1 MSEASL
7 ESVFGSEQPAEP
19 LEPVAQEVQEPAEQ
33 ATGEEVAATP
43 AEPQDD
49 PMERHRKG
57 LEAAAVAERNKRQ
70 AAEARAQALEERI
83 RQFEQQQQRQ
93 QPANTEGE
101 PDPQDPRYQ
110 ENPQAYWR
118 DLARYEARQELKQ
131 QAEAD
136 KARQQQEE
144 QDRVQLAFKERVQN
158 VVEQG
163 RTKFPDFD
171 AVINSGLSPFLNPTM
186 HQALGLSDNGH
197 ETAYWLGKNPAEAA
211 RISQLPPMLMVLE
224 LGRVA
229 AKASAPAPAPIPR
242 TLTDVRN
249 AAGQFAARQS
259 EITPL
264 DAILTRNK

>member
-1 MSEASL
+1 MSETSL
-7 ESVFGSEQPAEP
+7 ESVFSEQGQPQEQAQE
-19 LEPVAQEVQEPAEQ
+19 VAQEPVEQ
-33 ATGEEVAATP
+33 ATGEEVAAAP
-43 AEPQDD
+43 AEPQEDTF
-49 PMERHRKG
+49 EKHRKG

-83 RQFEQQQQRQ
+83 RQFEAQQQA
-93 QPANTEGE
+93 PAATQGE

-136 KARQQQEE
+136 KDRQQQE
-144 QDRVQLAFKERVQN
+144 QTYRAQAAFKERIDS

-163 RTKFPDFD
+163 KAKYGDFD
-171 AVINSGLSPFLNPTM
+171 AVINAGLGPFLNPTM
-186 HQALGLSDNGH
+186 QQAIALGENGQDV
-197 ETAYWLGKNPAEAA
+197 AYWLGKNPAEAA

-224 LGRVA
+224 LGRVS
-229 AKASAPAPAPIPR
+229 AKASAPAPSPIPR

-249 AAGQFAARQS
+249 AQGQFAPRQDGP
-259 EITPL
+259 TPL
-264 DAILTRNK
+264 SDIFARK